1 MDSDLSNVGILTRR
15 DIEARIVAPLIKGFI
30 KEIGKERTLEIVKG
44 VIQSLARESGAQLA
58 NRLGG
63 NSIEHFARGLEL
75 WKKDDA
81 LHIEILEQNETR
93 FSFNILR
100 CRYAEMYRELG
111 IPEFGT
117 LLSCDRDVAFI
128 GGFNP
133 KMRLARSRTIME
145 GADCCDFHYELIE
158 EK

>member
-1 MDSDLSNVGILTRR
+1 MDLDLSNVGILTRR
-15 DIEARIVAPLIKGFI
+15 AIEAQIVAPLIKAFI
-30 KEIGKERTLEIVKG
+30 KEFGQERTLEIVKG

-75 WKKDDA
+75 WKKDEA
-81 LHIEILEQNETR
+81 LHIEILEQNESR

-100 CRYAEMYRELG
+100 CRYAEMYGELG

-117 LLSCDRDVAFI
+117 LLSCDRDFDFI
-128 GGFNP
+128 EDFNP

-145 GADCCDFHYELIE
+145 GADCCDFHYELRD